1 MDKMIKKLLQF
12 RLKKKLDYSKT
23 INVYLDIAWHKKKV
37 KKYFLCQK
45 AKRKDNV

>member
-1 MDKMIKKLLQF
+1 MGKMIKKLLRFQ
-12 RLKKKLDYSKT
+12 LKNKLDYSKT
-23 INVYLDIAWHKKKV
+23 INAYLDIAWDKKKI